1 MHEDTILDKIDNWL
15 LLKSKNERGLV
26 YIIAFCLIIG
36 FIYLT
41 LFESSESYLN
51 NKQRILDNTNAKLS
65 NEIIYI
71 NSNSQVIPNLEN
83 DIINYSSSLSNIRES
98 NNYIDGKLK
107 ELSYLL
113 FNDQSWANF
122 MDRLAFL
129 AKEYNI
135 GILKIENTF
144 LDNKDLQNRK
154 VKQVLDIE
162 VDFRGGF
169 NNAMKF
175 LNAIEE
181 SQLVVDVYNSTISS
195 SVRSNSIN
203 GNIQIAVWGM
213 LY

>member
-1 MHEDTILDKIDNWL
+1 MHEDTLLDKIDNWL
-15 LLKSKNERGLV
+15 SAKSKNERGLI
-26 YIIAFCLIIG
+26 YIIACCSIVGI
-36 FIYLT
+36 IYLT
-41 LFESSESYLN
+41 LFEPSEFFLSN
-51 NKQRILDNTNAKLS
+51 EQRILNETTSKLVNETN
-65 NEIIYI
+65 YI
-71 NSNSQVIPNLEN
+71 NSNSQAIPGLEN
-83 DIINYSSSLSNIRES
+83 GIRNYSTSLNDIRDS

-129 AKEYNI
+129 AKEYNVNV
-135 GILKIENTF
+135 LRIENTF
-144 LDNKDLQNRK
+144 LDSKDLQDRK

-162 VDFRGGF
+162 VDFRSNF
-169 NNAMKF
+169 NNAVKF

-195 SVRSNSIN
+195 SIRSNSID